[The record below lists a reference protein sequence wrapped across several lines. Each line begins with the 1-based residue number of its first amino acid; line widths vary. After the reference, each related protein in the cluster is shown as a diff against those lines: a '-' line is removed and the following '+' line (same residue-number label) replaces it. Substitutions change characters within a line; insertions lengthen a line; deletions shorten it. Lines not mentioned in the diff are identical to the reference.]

1 MKAAAASIDDY
12 LSQVP
17 EDQRAALE
25 VLRRQILAAAP
36 GAEETISYG
45 LPTFKLHGSLVHFG
59 AAKGHC
65 AFYPQGV
72 VEHFADKLTAYDTSK
87 GTIRFQPESPLPEAL
102 IREIVAYRIAQNRE
116 IEAQRAAKRA
126 RR

>member
-12 LSQVP
+12 LSKLP
-17 EDQRAALE
+17 AEQRAALE

-36 GAEETISYG
+36 GAEECISYG
-45 LPTFKLHGSLVHFG
+45 LPTFKLNGSLVHFG

-72 VEHFADKLTAYDTSK
+72 VEHFADRLTAYDTSK
-87 GTIRFQPESPLPEAL
+87 GTIRFQPDAPLPETL
-102 IREIVAYRIAQNRE
+102 VREIVEYRVAQNAE
-116 IEAQRAAKRA
+116 IVAERAARKR
-126 RR
+126 R